1 MVNAIIILL
10 MSIVIIVCFVLNIS
24 KESNEDR
31 GFRVGTF
38 FFAMAISILLGILI
52 KDITTPTIEDY
63 IHGKVRIEV
72 KQIYENGEVV
82 RCDTNYYNK
91 L

>member
-1 MVNAIIILL
+1 MAAVIMILIIF
-10 MSIVIIVCFVLNIS
+10 IVICFIINIC

-38 FFAMAISILLGILI
+38 LFAMALSILLGIVI
-52 KDITTPTIEDY
+52 KDITTPTIKDY
-63 IHGKVRIEV
+63 IHGKVRVEINQV
-72 KQIYENGEVV
+72 YENGEVV
-82 RCDTNYYNK
+82 RCDTNYYK